1 MAELTRQSGAESAQ
15 SDNEAGER
23 DRVEVTEQDEQYPL
37 ETENLEPEVPLP
49 PSPPLPADATEQP
62 EAQSPPLPADATEQ
76 PEAPSP
82 PLPEDAIELAE
93 GTTGEGEEGN
103 GRAVSPLLIRDEPR
117 PKWPEQALSE
127 SPSSSSITG
136 QITGAISVPGNGAR
150 TIAKSIARTKAKYR
164 SSLPKPTRTSTRV
177 KTLTK
182 FLGAEELDK
191 GGGKKKKK

>member
-1 MAELTRQSGAESAQ
+1 M
-15 SDNEAGER
+15 
-23 DRVEVTEQDEQYPL
+23 
-37 ETENLEPEVPLP
+37 
-49 PSPPLPADATEQP
+49 
-62 EAQSPPLPADATEQ
+62 
-76 PEAPSP
+76 
-82 PLPEDAIELAE
+82 PEDAIELAE